1 MTWVDGLN
9 AAIAYIEDHLT
20 EEIDCGELA
29 RIAGCSFYHYQR
41 MFAYMAGVSLGE
53 YIRRRRMSRAAVDLL
68 AGEKV
73 VDAALKYGYQSPT
86 AFNRAFHAVHG
97 IAPSAVRD
105 RGASVKSYSPLRFAI
120 TILLLR
126 KKIGKRRMEEETGN
140 SRGMML

>member
-73 VDAALKYGYQSPT
+73 VDAALKYGYQSP
-86 AFNRAFHAVHG
+86 
-97 IAPSAVRD
+97 D
-105 RGASVKSYSPLRFAI
+105 
-120 TILLLR
+120 
-126 KKIGKRRMEEETGN
+126 
-140 SRGMML
+140 